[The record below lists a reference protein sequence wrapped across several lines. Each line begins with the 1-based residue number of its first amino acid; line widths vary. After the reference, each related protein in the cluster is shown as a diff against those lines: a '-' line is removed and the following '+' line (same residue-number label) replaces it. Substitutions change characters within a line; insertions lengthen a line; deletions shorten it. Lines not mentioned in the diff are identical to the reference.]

1 MKIVNYN
8 DIKTP
13 QTIEEFR
20 ENLKKYFVCI
30 GKDRELLMTRGK
42 TNEVRVDEISSLSDL
57 YELGV
62 ERITPTIR
70 LDMNKLKTEET
81 LEHMWT
87 RDFSSVLSDRKR
99 FPIRELN
106 SAEDTMKFIQTK
118 NPHWY
123 TMDNQIL
130 RAFYVKTLGDFSGYS
145 TDMKWS

>member
-1 MKIVNYN
+1 MKIVNFE

-30 GKDRELLMTRGK
+30 GKDREMLMTRGK
-42 TNEVRVDEISSLSDL
+42 TSEVKVDEISSFSDL
-57 YELGV
+57 YKLGV

-70 LDMNKLKTEET
+70 LDANKLTTDET
-81 LEHMWT
+81 MRNMFS

-99 FPIRELN
+99 FPIREMN

-130 RAFYVKTLGDFSGYS
+130 RAFYVKTLGEFSGYS
-145 TDMKWS
+145 TDMSWS